1 MSNPYAIA
9 GEGFIQTDDTP
20 AMAAVAEATL
30 FMNPRRFVV
39 VLLLSISFEVFE
51 ETAISYFDAEVGTT
65 KAYDDGA
72 RIARAAN
79 AAERKEVVLVMVG
92 RETGSRTRQNEVKP
106 YRAQRC

>member
-1 MSNPYAIA
+1 MSNPYANA
-9 GEGFIQTDDTP
+9 GEGCIQTDDTP

-51 ETAISYFDAEVGTT
+51 ETAISYFDAEDGTT

-92 RETGSRTRQNEVKP
+92 SLSSRRD
-106 YRAQRC
+106 R

>member
-1 MSNPYAIA
+1 
-9 GEGFIQTDDTP
+9 
-20 AMAAVAEATL
+20 MAAVAEATL

-92 RETGSRTRQNEVKP
+92 IYLSLVRENVIHEPAKMKSNHTEVL
-106 YRAQRC
+106 